1 MSGSTGRSTIAGPI
15 ERAFLLLQAVAA
27 SDDPV
32 GIRELGRRTGLPR
45 STVSRLVATLVDL
58 GMASRTSDGEVVA
71 GAGVASLQPRRGPLH
86 ASLEDRLRP
95 LLFDLVERFGE
106 SAALTIDTPA
116 GAHYLSQV
124 PGHGAVHVP
133 DATGKSF
140 AFHTVAP
147 GMVLMAAWGDARLDG
162 YLSHPLESPTDVT
175 VSDPAHLRAL
185 VDEVASTGIAWADQ
199 ALDLEVT
206 GLAVPVIDDR
216 GTVVAA
222 ISLYGP
228 AYRLNAADRPDLAS
242 DLRHVVDDRLAILLA

>member
-1 MSGSTGRSTIAGPI
+1 MSGKTGRSTIAGPI

-32 GIRELGRRTGLPR
+32 GIRELGRQTGLPR

-58 GMASRTSDGEVVA
+58 GMVSRTGDGAVVA
-71 GAGVASLQPRRGPLH
+71 GAGVASLQPRRGPMH

-106 SAALTIDTPA
+106 SAALTIDTPG

-133 DATGKSF
+133 DATGESF

-147 GMVLMAAWGDARLDG
+147 GLVLMAAWDDARLDD
-162 YLSHPLESPTDVT
+162 YLSHPLESPTGLT
-175 VSDPAHLRAL
+175 VSDPTHLRAL
-185 VDEVASTGIAWADQ
+185 VEEVALTGTAWADQ
-199 ALDLEVT
+199 ALDLEVA
-206 GLAVPVIDDR
+206 GLAVPAIADDD
-216 GTVVAA
+216 TVVAA
-222 ISLYGP
+222 LSLYGP
-228 AYRLNAADRPDLAS
+228 AYRLNAVDRPNLAS
-242 DLRHVVDDRLAILLA
+242 DLREVVDKRMAIVLA